1 MQPWHSVLLIILTL
15 SLFFYGAYYQE
26 IRDESEAPLILSY
39 EDDFSVPAPED
50 PNDPMLV
57 PEANSL
63 EQLAD
68 SGNWAEHRVLLVVE
82 NGTPSLTSLHADA
95 LESPLFLDKLVILLG
110 QNPTAKEIILSP
122 FQSNAFKQNE
132 SQILRALFST
142 RSASSRRDGIYLVC
156 RGHSIK
162 SSRLL
167 TNTLMQ
173 AYRNAVSGENMEQPL
188 ISRFQKYKEKIRSL
202 EERKYDLIEQV
213 RLSSSSPIGA
223 NIEEIALQSEL
234 METSNELGLLNEAL
248 IQIDSIHKNNPSPL
262 ALLKVKRIANHAT
275 IPELTRMADQLRK
288 ILADRNTDPFV
299 RKEVTRNLE
308 TTTIKTVN
316 EISASITQI
325 KSETREWLKR
335 KETLEERMIDLRS
348 KEDSNLKSS
357 PQYAL
362 LERLNTE
369 ISRQNK
375 IYLSNFEEWTTAKNA
390 FRFEEIEIMK

>member
-1 MQPWHSVLLIILTL
+1 MQPWHSVLLIVLTL

-26 IRDESEAPLILSY
+26 IRDESEAPLTLSY
-39 EDDFSVPAPED
+39 EEDFSVPTPED
-50 PNDPMLV
+50 PSDPVLV
-57 PEANSL
+57 PKASKL

-68 SGNWAEHRVLLVVE
+68 SDNWAEHRVLLLVE
-82 NGTPSLTSLHADA
+82 NGTPSLTSLHSDA
-95 LESPLFLDKLVILLG
+95 LESPLFLDKLVALLE

-167 TNTLMQ
+167 TNTVMQ
-173 AYRNAVSGENMEQPL
+173 AYRNAVSGENIEQPL
-188 ISRFQKYKEKIRSL
+188 ISRFQKYKEKIRAL
-202 EERKYDLIEQV
+202 EERKHDLIEQV
-213 RLSSSSPIGA
+213 QLSSSSSMGA

-248 IQIDSIHKNNPSPL
+248 IQIDSIHKKNPSPL
-262 ALLKVKRIANHAT
+262 ALLEVERIANYKA
-275 IPELTRMADQLRK
+275 IPELTRMANRLRE
-288 ILADRNTDPFV
+288 ILANRNTDPFV

-308 TTTIKTVN
+308 TTTVKTVN
-316 EISASITQI
+316 EISAAIAQI
-325 KSETREWLKR
+325 KSETREGLKR
-335 KETLEERMIDLRS
+335 KETLDERMIDLRS
-348 KEDSNLKSS
+348 KEDNDLKSS

-362 LERLNTE
+362 LERLNSE